1 MLNKLDMVKKL
12 EIEDIPVNIMSFRIY
27 LLV

>member
-12 EIEDIPVNIMSFRIY
+12 EIEDIPVNIMSFKIY
-27 LLV
+27 LLI

>member
-1 MLNKLDMVKKL
+1 MLSKLDMVKKL

-27 LLV
+27 LLI

>member
-27 LLV
+27 LLI

>member
-12 EIEDIPVNIMSFRIY
+12 EIEDIPVNIMSFRINY
-27 LLV
+27 IC